1 MSRSS
6 VMVPSGLVPTTELGQ
21 TDAMDTPDKAAVF
34 IAEGEPSRLE
44 ELDEAQ
50 MRVDLAA
57 AFRLAARFDLHESV
71 ANHFSAAVSRDG
83 KQFLCNP
90 KWRHFSLVRASEL
103 ILLDADDP
111 STMERPDAP
120 DPSAWCIHG
129 AIHQRI
135 PGARAVLHCHP
146 PYAAALIGLADP
158 TIPPLD
164 QATARF
170 WGRTVYDSEM
180 GGPPDDPAEGA
191 RVAEAI
197 EGHSVMMMGNHGV
210 TVVGESVAHA
220 FEELYYLERA
230 CRTTVLALST
240 GRPLSPMGDDLADSV
255 ARMWTRSADQGLAH
269 FAELKN
275 ILDRDDPSY
284 RD

>member
-1 MSRSS
+1 MTA
-6 VMVPSGLVPTTELGQ
+6 L
-21 TDAMDTPDKAAVF
+21 DAP
-34 IAEGEPSRLE
+34 GSLN

-50 MRVDLAA
+50 VRVDLAA

-71 ANHFSAAVSRDG
+71 ANHFSAAVSPDG
-83 KQFLCNP
+83 KRFLSTP

-103 ILLDADDP
+103 ILLDVDDP

-129 AIHQRI
+129 AIHARI
-135 PGARAVLHCHP
+135 PTARAVLHCHP
-146 PYAAALIGLADP
+146 PHATALCGLADP

-170 WGRTVYDSEM
+170 WGRTVYDMEM
-180 GGPPDDPAEGA
+180 AGPPDDPAEGA
-191 RVAEAI
+191 RVAEALA
-197 EGHSVMMMGNHGV
+197 GNSVMMMGNHGV
-210 TVVGESVAHA
+210 TVVGETVAHA

-230 CRTTVLALST
+230 CRTVVIALST
-240 GRPLSPMGDDLADSV
+240 GRELRPMDDELADSV
-255 ARMWTRSADQGLAH
+255 LRMWARFTDQSVAH
-269 FAELKN
+269 FAELKAV
-275 ILDRDDPSY
+275 LDAEDPSY

>member
-1 MSRSS
+1 MTTLETPT
-6 VMVPSGLVPTTELGQ
+6 VSGEV
-21 TDAMDTPDKAAVF
+21 
-34 IAEGEPSRLE
+34 
-44 ELDEAQ
+44 DEAQ
-50 MRVDLAA
+50 IRVDLAA

-71 ANHFSAAVSRDG
+71 ANHFSAAVSPDG

-111 STMERPDAP
+111 STMDRPDAP

-129 AIHQRI
+129 AIHARI
-135 PGARAVLHCHP
+135 PTARAVLHCHP
-146 PYAAALIGLADP
+146 PHAAALCGLADP

-170 WGRTVYDSEM
+170 WGRTVYDMEIS
-180 GGPPDDPAEGA
+180 GPPDDPAEGA
-191 RVAEAI
+191 RVAEALV
-197 EGHSVMMMGNHGV
+197 GNSVMMMGNHGV
-210 TVVGESVAHA
+210 TVVGETVAHA

-230 CRTTVLALST
+230 CRTVVIALST
-240 GRPLSPMGDDLADSV
+240 GRELRPMDDELAASV
-255 ARMWTRSADQGLAH
+255 VRMWERFADQGVAH
-269 FAELKN
+269 FAELKAV
-275 ILDRDDPSY
+275 LDAEDPSY

>member
-1 MSRSS
+1 MTA
-6 VMVPSGLVPTTELGQ
+6 L
-21 TDAMDTPDKAAVF
+21 DAPGALT
-34 IAEGEPSRLE
+34 

-50 MRVDLAA
+50 VRVDLAA

-71 ANHFSAAVSRDG
+71 ANHFSAAVSPDG
-83 KQFLCNP
+83 KRFLCNP
-90 KWRHFSLVRASEL
+90 KWRHFGLVRASEL

-129 AIHQRI
+129 AIHARI
-135 PGARAVLHCHP
+135 PTARAVLHCHP
-146 PYAAALIGLADP
+146 PHATALCGLADP

-170 WGRTVYDSEM
+170 WGRTVYDMEM
-180 GGPPDDPAEGA
+180 AGPPDDPAEGA
-191 RVAEAI
+191 RVAEALV
-197 EGHSVMMMGNHGV
+197 GNSVMMMGNHGV
-210 TVVGESVAHA
+210 TVVGETVAHA

-230 CRTTVLALST
+230 CRAVVIALST
-240 GRPLSPMGDDLADSV
+240 GRELRPMDDELADSV
-255 ARMWTRSADQGLAH
+255 VRMWARFTDQGVAH
-269 FAELKN
+269 FAELKAV
-275 ILDRDDPSY
+275 LDAEDPSY

>member
-1 MSRSS
+1 M
-6 VMVPSGLVPTTELGQ
+6 TTIDES
-21 TDAMDTPDKAAVF
+21 DVYY
-34 IAEGEPSRLE
+34 AEGEPSGLE

-50 MRVDLAA
+50 IRVDLAA

-71 ANHFSAAVSRDG
+71 ANHFSAAVSPDG
-83 KQFLCNP
+83 KRFLCNP

-135 PGARAVLHCHP
+135 PTARAVLHCHP
-146 PYAAALIGLADP
+146 PYAAALIGLTDP

-170 WGRTVYDSEM
+170 WGRIVYDSEM
-180 GGPPDDPAEGA
+180 GGPPDDPVEGA

-197 EGHSVMMMGNHGV
+197 
-210 TVVGESVAHA
+210 
-220 FEELYYLERA
+220 
-230 CRTTVLALST
+230 
-240 GRPLSPMGDDLADSV
+240 
-255 ARMWTRSADQGLAH
+255 
-269 FAELKN
+269 
-275 ILDRDDPSY
+275 
-284 RD
+284 